1 MNRRHFLLA
10 LVLVPV
16 VFTLALLPNVRPAQA
31 DPPVPA
37 EVWFTCKPVESLVW
51 LGGRFHVKCEQGWSN
66 SSTGNSYPYFAIGGG
81 NTTQL
86 EQAMSM
92 VQTAQISGKRV
103 KMRVKTSSSA
113 NPSGC
118 QTNDCR
124 AFIAIGVV
132 N

>member
-1 MNRRHFLLA
+1 MIRRPFFLA
-10 LVLVPV
+10 LVLVLA
-16 VFTLALLPNVRPAQA
+16 VFVLALLPDLRPAQA
-31 DPPVPA
+31 DPPVPS
-37 EVWFTCKPVESLVW
+37 EVWVSCKPVESLVW
-51 LGGRFHVKCEQGWSN
+51 LGGRFHVKCEQGWTN
-66 SSTGNSYPYFAIGGG
+66 PSTGNSYPYFAISGS
-81 NTTQL
+81 NATQL
-86 EQAMSM
+86 EHAMSM
-92 VQTAQISGKRV
+92 VQTAQIAGKRV

>member
-1 MNRRHFLLA
+1 MNRRHLFLALF
-10 LVLVPV
+10 LVLV
-16 VFTLALLPNVRPAQA
+16 VFALALLPNLRPALA
-31 DPPVPA
+31 DPPVAP
-37 EVWFTCKPVESLVW
+37 EVWFACKPVESLVW
-51 LGGRFHVKCEQGWSN
+51 LGGRFHVKCEQGWTN
-66 SSTGNSYPYFAIGGG
+66 PSTGNSYPYFAISGS

-86 EQAMSM
+86 GHAMSM
-92 VQTAQISGKRV
+92 VQTAQIAGKRV

-124 AFIAIGVV
+124 AFVAIGVV